1 MQHRTQ
7 TDLQQADMDSAVSAY
22 KTPEGLGYGIGTT
35 VGNGIEGW
43 APNAIFSQS
52 DGSAAARIYVNKGTK
67 TTATWVEIS
76 TLLDNEAL
84 VFGTGSD
91 IKVAWDAAK
100 LTSGPASGLWAGCPS
115 PLDPDPYK
123 PIVLFDDFL
132 TGVDTGSHWITLDDA
147 GTGTNTYG
155 DQLGGSLNVVT
166 AAVDNDYHAMQSTAE
181 CFDLAGTK
189 ELWFE
194 ARFRLVEAN
203 TNESA
208 WWFGLSNTDTT
219 GGFLTDAA
227 GPLTSYDGILIWKD
241 EATMAI
247 DAETSNAGTQDTET
261 NIATFVTNTWT
272 RVGFH
277 VSAAATTGVVTAY
290 YDVAA
295 GSGALTAHGT
305 TMNITRAGME
315 PMHVVFGVKAGPS
328 GGAETLEVDYVKCV
342 QMR

>member
-1 MQHRTQ
+1 M
-7 TDLQQADMDSAVSAY
+7 VF
-22 KTPEGLGYGIGTT
+22 GFGTT
-35 VGNGIEGW
+35 VGNGVEGW
-43 APNAIFSQS
+43 APGALFIDT
-52 DGSAAARIYVNKGTK
+52 DGSAGLQQYVNEGSV
-67 TTATWVEIS
+67 TTASWRRKEAGPITIMASEYLLFNATSLHAYAQFYDDNYIS
-76 TLLDNEAL
+76 L
-84 VFGTGSD
+84 GTGND
-91 IKVAWDAAK
+91 IQIKWNGTF
-100 LTSGPASGLWAGCPS
+100 LEGGPGSGLWAGCPS
-115 PLDPDPYK
+115 PIDPDPYK
-123 PIVLFDDFL
+123 AIVLFDDFL
-132 TGVDTGSHWITLDDA
+132 TGVDTGTHWITLDDA

-166 AAVDNDYHAMQSTAE
+166 AGADNDYHAMQSTAE
-181 CFDLAGTK
+181 CFDLASTK

-194 ARFRLVEAN
+194 ARFRLNEAN

-219 GGFLTDAA
+219 GGFQANTA
-227 GPLTSYDGILIWKD
+227 GPLASYDGILVWKD
-241 EATMAI
+241 EATMSI
-247 DAETSNAGTQDTET
+247 DVETSNAASQDTET

-277 VSAAATTGVVTAY
+277 VSAAATTGVCTAY

-295 GSGALTAHGT
+295 GTGALTAHSA

-328 GGAETLEVDYVKCV
+328 NGAETLEVDYIKCV